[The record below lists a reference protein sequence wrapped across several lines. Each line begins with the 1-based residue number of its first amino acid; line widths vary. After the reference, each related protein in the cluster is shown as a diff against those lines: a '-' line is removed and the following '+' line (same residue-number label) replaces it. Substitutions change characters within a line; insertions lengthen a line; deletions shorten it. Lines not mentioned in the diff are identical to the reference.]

1 MENLFD
7 TYTSEEKKLLLDEQ
21 EIVVNEF
28 AEDEEFEDTV
38 ARYYAPH
45 VQYESNAYE
54 EQETAYRLEEMAK
67 AYQEW
72 QAEAMIDN
80 MKNDPYYGYG
90 YI

>member
-1 MENLFD
+1 MESLIFLKKFFKNIRISTIYKYTNKQFITNMENLFD
-7 TYTSEEKKLLLDEQ
+7 TYTSAEKKLLLD
-21 EIVVNEF
+21 
-28 AEDEEFEDTV
+28 
-38 ARYYAPH
+38 
-45 VQYESNAYE
+45 

-72 QAEAMIDN
+72 QAEAIIDD